1 MTGPSSG
8 RISKICRAI
17 CSFNTQL
24 GEYTELNTS
33 ILPAPFH
40 NLFTPSGMISAIVGN
55 NLYKEDDLGEKC
67 GPANNKSYFM
77 GLWQVNWEGS
87 I

>member
-17 CSFNTQL
+17 CSFNTQP
-24 GEYTELNTS
+24 GEYTELKTS

-40 NLFTPSGMISAIVGN
+40 NLLTTSAVISAIVGN
-55 NLYKEDDLGEKC
+55 NLCKENDLGEKY
-67 GPANNKSYFM
+67 GPANNKRFFM
-77 GLWQVNWEGS
+77 GPWQVNFEGL